1 MTSRGAFPMAHDY
14 FAPATYTISVAAT
27 DLWGVGSTSVDVTV
41 GTGLQ
46 NCFYRASPK
55 PIAKTGSLRPGD
67 HVGVVVSVT
76 DAAGNVLVEPVW
88 LSFKPTTGG
97 GTAQVGSTALGPGA
111 LPFVTGADGTIM
123 VDYVAPASLPATGS
137 DVLKFADGKS
147 LPTLSMSDPYHFH

>member
-55 PIAKTGSLRPGD
+55 PIAKTASLRPGD

-88 LSFKPTTGG
+88 ISFRPTTACPFVPEWKPRPGFPN
-97 GTAQVGSTALGPGA
+97 TPTPPLVCAALGPDN
-111 LPFVTGADGTIM
+111 LPQMRLQCPKSGRPQSP
-123 VDYVAPASLPATGS
+123 PA
-137 DVLKFADGKS
+137 
-147 LPTLSMSDPYHFH
+147 